1 MADRVIAVLDAA
13 GELPARQSAESDFA
27 ALPAPAGH
35 SVPR

>member
-13 GELPARQSAESDFA
+13 GELPARQSVESDFA
-27 ALPAPAGH
+27 GLPALAGH